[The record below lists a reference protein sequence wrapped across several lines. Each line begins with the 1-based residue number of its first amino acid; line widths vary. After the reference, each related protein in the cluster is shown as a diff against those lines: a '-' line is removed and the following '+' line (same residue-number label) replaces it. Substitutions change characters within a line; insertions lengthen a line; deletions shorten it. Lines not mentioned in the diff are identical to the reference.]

1 MKGGIFVLLLA
12 NRRGHASYI
21 YFFIHFYW
29 ISWRLFP
36 VLLSISCRR
45 RRHRRRRVTIVVN
58 SKLITTGIVK
68 TDGLSPLHGT
78 ILMTPSRPSRSRSQ
92 EEKNKREEFPA
103 LLLCVCAD
111 GVRLDRNRNEAIG
124 QRHYVYT
131 SDGGG
136 GLSHSIHPIEM
147 RFYSLFSLLPSV
159 MYCSADCHFCF
170 AHQFSVLWAH
180 QGAVLPLQI
189 DGRKEEKN
197 TRGPRRMCAVQ
208 SRDAT
213 LASSLVSIPS
223 L

>member
-1 MKGGIFVLLLA
+1 MTIIPRVVVYFLSSSSSCDY
-12 NRRGHASYI
+12 RRQLQTHYDWHRQNGRPFSSSRN
-21 YFFIHFYW
+21 HFDD
-29 ISWRLFP
+29 
-36 VLLSISCRR
+36 SIKAVEKPQPRR
-45 RRHRRRRVTIVVN
+45 
-58 SKLITTGIVK
+58 
-68 TDGLSPLHGT
+68 
-78 ILMTPSRPSRSRSQ
+78 
-92 EEKNKREEFPA
+92 KNKREEFPA

-197 TRGPRRMCAVQ
+197 TRGAHAGCVLCNLATPR
-208 SRDAT
+208 
-213 LASSLVSIPS
+213 
-223 L
+223 